1 MQSAWVNLRFGLTPD
16 QDRLPC
22 LLLKPLPDG
31 HTEGRVPDIS
41 MMFGEYYKFRE
52 WDIISGAVSMQK
64 LTDLGLDDIA
74 LKI

>member
-1 MQSAWVNLRFGLTPD
+1 
-16 QDRLPC
+16 
-22 LLLKPLPDG
+22 
-31 HTEGRVPDIS
+31 